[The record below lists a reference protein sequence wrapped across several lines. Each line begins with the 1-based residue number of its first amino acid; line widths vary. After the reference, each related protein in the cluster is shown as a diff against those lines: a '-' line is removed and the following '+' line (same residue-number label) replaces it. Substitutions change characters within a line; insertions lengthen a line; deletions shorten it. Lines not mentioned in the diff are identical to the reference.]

1 MSGLTEGGQNDA
13 TKAQIRAADPAN
25 STWVSA
31 NAGSGKTR
39 VLTDRV
45 ARLLLH
51 RVPPQKIL
59 CLTYTKAAASHMQNK
74 LFERLGGWAMLPD
87 DALTQMLSELGESGA
102 ALEAASLRRARTLFA
117 AALETPGGL
126 KIQTIH
132 SFCAAL
138 LRRFPLEA
146 GVSPNFKEMDERAGK
161 KLRADILES
170 MADGG
175 NVAAFDAMARY
186 LSGDDPDNL
195 VRGMARN
202 ADAFVVKPTDAQIW
216 ASFELPATFSIS
228 DAPKAPFCGTEKEL
242 FARVIPILRSLTS
255 TMISLADTLEAV
267 NLSDPTSA
275 DLERLFDA
283 LLLKTG
289 DKEGQPKFSRV
300 PTKKAGEAL
309 GELLP
314 EFHQFM
320 ERVGAAKAKLSA
332 LAAAQRTRA
341 LHEFAHAFLPL
352 YERRKQQQGGLDFDD
367 LIFRAGALLSDSAMA
382 QWVLFKLDGGID
394 HILVDEA
401 QDTSPAQWSVI
412 ARLAEEFSVGQS
424 ARDVDRTLF
433 VVGDEKQSIYSFQGA
448 DPAEFDRMRS
458 HFARHLA
465 AVNKPLNSS
474 ELKYSFRS
482 SSAILRMVD
491 VVINNAGHANL
502 SFEVEHNAFYPDLPG
517 RVDLWPFLVK
527 SETAEKPAW
536 FDPVDMLRPDDPVQ
550 ILAAEIADG
559 IKSILDSGEHLPTK
573 MGSRP
578 IAAGDFL
585 ILVQQRSELFHSII
599 KELKDRS
606 LPVAGA
612 DRLKIGGELAVRD
625 LSALLSFM
633 ATPEDDL
640 SLAAALRSP
649 LFRLEEGELFA
660 LANGRKGYLWQS
672 LRAHRDRFSAAFDML
687 NDMLAHA
694 DFHRPYELLERILT
708 HHRGREY
715 LIARLGAEA
724 EDGID
729 ALLTQAL
736 QYEQSEAPSLTGF
749 LGWMASDESDIK
761 RQMDTNATEIRVMT
775 VHGAKGLESPI
786 VILPDTATRRASPT
800 PEVLVAEDGLAVWA
814 TKKSD
819 APAGM
824 RALMEARV
832 EFQRQERMRVLYV
845 AMTRAESW
853 LIICGAG
860 NKGKDGESWYSIAQA
875 GLETTG
881 AAPCDFYGREILRF
895 EQHDWHQAQA
905 RPDDIA
911 EKTEVDLPDWAFE
924 NAPAVGALAPLLSPS
939 ELGGA
944 KIVEGASEGLSEE
957 AAKRRGRQIHALLEH
972 LAGVKSPDR
981 RRLASEILA
990 VGPDPV
996 RSSDEIG
1003 ELLAEVTAI
1012 FDKPSLAFLFET
1024 QTLAEVPVCAAVGG
1038 ARIYG
1043 FIDRLVV
1050 SPDHVLAVDFKTNAA
1065 VPENVA
1071 DTPEGVLRQMG
1082 AYGAALAQI
1091 YPNRKIETAILWTKT
1106 SQLSRLPQKLVTDAL
1121 ARAALP

>member
-1 MSGLTEGGQNDA
+1 MTEQNDA
-13 TKAQIRAADPAN
+13 TKAQIRAADPAY

-59 CLTYTKAAASHMQNK
+59 CLTYTKAAAAHMQNK
-74 LFERLGGWAMLPD
+74 LFERLGSWAMLPD
-87 DALTQMLSELGESGA
+87 AALAKMLAELGESGE
-102 ALEAASLRRARTLFA
+102 ALEATSLRRARTLFA

-170 MADGG
+170 LADGSD
-175 NVAAFDAMARY
+175 VAAFDAMARY
-186 LSGDDPDNL
+186 LSGDDPDRL
-195 VRGMARN
+195 LQELARN
-202 ADAFVVKPTDAQIW
+202 AQAFAARPTDAEIW
-216 ASFELPATFSIS
+216 ASFDLPASFSAA
-228 DAPKAPFCGTEKEL
+228 DAPRLPFCGGEKEL
-242 FARVIPILRSLTS
+242 FAQVIPVLRRFTA
-255 TMISLADTLEAV
+255 TMQALADKLEAINV
-267 NLSDPTSA
+267 NDPTSD
-275 DLERLFDA
+275 DLARLFAA

-289 DKEGQPKFSRV
+289 ENAGLPKYASV

-309 GELLP
+309 GDLLV

-320 ERVGAAKAKLSA
+320 ERVGAAKASLMALGAAQKTSA
-332 LAAAQRTRA
+332 LHQ
-341 LHEFAHAFLPL
+341 FARAFLPE
-352 YERRKQQQGGLDFDD
+352 YERRKLQQGWLDFDD
-367 LIFRAGALLSDSAMA
+367 LIFRARALLTDSTMA

-401 QDTSPAQWSVI
+401 QDTSPAQWAVI
-412 ARLAEEFSVGQS
+412 ARLAEEFSVGAT
-424 ARDVDRTLF
+424 AREVDRTLF

-448 DPAEFDRMRS
+448 DPAEFDRMRG
-458 HFARHLA
+458 HFASHLD
-465 AVNKPLNSS
+465 AVSKPLNSS

-491 VVINNAGHANL
+491 VVINSAGHANL

-517 RVDLWPFLVK
+517 RVDLWPFCEK

-536 FDPVDMLRPDDPVQ
+536 FDPVDMLQPDDPVQ
-550 ILAAEIADG
+550 ILAAEIANG
-559 IKSILDSGEHLPTK
+559 IKAVLESGEHLPTK
-573 MGSRP
+573 EGSRP
-578 IAAGDFL
+578 IIAGDFL
-585 ILVQQRSELFHSII
+585 ILVQQRSELFHAII
-599 KELKDRS
+599 KELKDRA

-649 LFRLEEGELFA
+649 LFRLEEGELFT
-660 LANGRKGYLWQS
+660 LAQGRKGYLWQS
-672 LRAHRDRFSAAFDML
+672 LRAHQQQFGDAFDML
-687 NDMLAHA
+687 NDMLNHA

-729 ALLTQAL
+729 ALLSQAL

-786 VILPDTATRRASPT
+786 VILPDTAKRRAPT
-800 PEVLVAEDGLAVWA
+800 TPDVLMTEDGLAVWA
-814 TKKSD
+814 TKKPD

-824 RALMEARV
+824 RALMEARQ
-832 EFQRQERMRVLYV
+832 EFQQQERMRVLYV

-860 NKGKDGESWYSIAQA
+860 NKGETGESWYSIAEG

-881 AAPCDFYGREILRF
+881 AAPCDFHGREILRF
-895 EQHDWHQAQA
+895 EQHDWHQTQA
-905 RPDDIA
+905 SKVEPRD
-911 EKTEVDLPDWAFE
+911 KTPVDLPDWVFE
-924 NAPAVGALAPLLSPS
+924 NAPAVGAPTVLLSPS
-939 ELGGA
+939 ELGGS
-944 KIVEGASEGLSEE
+944 KIVEGASEGLSEA

-972 LAGVKSPDR
+972 LPRAKPQDR
-981 RRLASEILA
+981 AHLATEVLA
-990 VGPDPV
+990 A
-996 RSSDEIG
+996 SSDPAQTPDEMG
-1003 ELLAEVTAI
+1003 ELLGEVALI
-1012 FDKPSLAFLFET
+1012 LDDPALDFLFAPE
-1024 QTLAEVPVCAAVGG
+1024 TLAEVPVCAALGD
-1038 ARIYG
+1038 ARIFG
-1043 FIDRLVV
+1043 FIDRLVIT
-1050 SPDHVLAVDFKTNAA
+1050 PDHVLVVDFKTNAA
-1065 VPENVA
+1065 VPEDVA
-1071 DTPEGVLRQMG
+1071 QTPEGVLRQMG

-1091 YPNRKIETAILWTKT
+1091 YPAHKIEIAILWTKT
-1106 SQLSRLPQKLVTDAL
+1106 AQLSRLPQKLVTDAL

>member
-1 MSGLTEGGQNDA
+1 MTEQNDA
-13 TKAQIRAADPAN
+13 TKAQIRAADPAY

-74 LFERLGGWAMLPD
+74 LFERLGSWAMLPD
-87 DALTQMLSELGESGA
+87 DALTKMLAELGESGE

-170 MADGG
+170 LADGAD
-175 NVAAFDAMARY
+175 VAAFDAMARY
-186 LSGDDPDNL
+186 LSGDDPDKL
-195 VRGMARN
+195 LQELARN
-202 ADAFVVKPTDAQIW
+202 AQAFATKPTDAEIW
-216 ASFELPATFSIS
+216 ASFDLAANFSAA
-228 DAPKAPFCGTEKEL
+228 DAPRLPFCGGEKEL
-242 FARVIPILRSLTS
+242 FARVIPVLRRFTS
-255 TMISLADTLEAV
+255 TMQTLADGLEAINV
-267 NLSDPTSA
+267 NAPTSD
-275 DLERLFDA
+275 DLERLFAA

-289 DKEGQPKFSRV
+289 ENAGLPKYASV

-309 GELLP
+309 GELLV

-320 ERVGAAKAKLSA
+320 GRVGVAKASLMALGAAQKTSA
-332 LAAAQRTRA
+332 LHQ
-341 LHEFAHAFLPL
+341 FARAFLPE
-352 YERRKQQQGGLDFDD
+352 YERRKLQQGWLDFDD
-367 LIFRAGALLSDSAMA
+367 LIFRARALLTDSTMA

-412 ARLAEEFSVGQS
+412 ARLAEEFSTGET
-424 ARDVDRTLF
+424 AREVDRTLF

-491 VVINNAGHANL
+491 VVINSAGHANL

-517 RVDLWPFLVK
+517 RVDLWPFREK

-536 FDPVDMLRPDDPVQ
+536 FDPVDMLQPDDPVQ

-559 IKSILDSGEHLPTK
+559 IKLILESGEHLPTK
-573 MGSRP
+573 EGSRA
-578 IAAGDFL
+578 IIAGDFL
-585 ILVQQRSELFHSII
+585 ILVQQRSELFHTII
-599 KELKDRS
+599 KELKDHS

-649 LFRLEEGELFA
+649 LFRLEEGELFT
-660 LANGRKGYLWQS
+660 LAQGRKGYLWQS
-672 LRAHRDRFSAAFDML
+672 LRARQQQFGEAFDML
-687 NDMLAHA
+687 NDMLNHA

-786 VILPDTATRRASPT
+786 VILPDTAKRRAPT
-800 PEVLVAEDGLAVWA
+800 TPDVLMAEDGLAVWT
-814 TKKSD
+814 TKKPD

-824 RALMEARV
+824 RALMEARQ
-832 EFQRQERMRVLYV
+832 EFQQQERMRVLYV

-860 NKGKDGESWYSIAQA
+860 NKGECGQSWYSIAEG

-881 AAPCDFYGREILRF
+881 AAPCDFHGREILRF

-905 RPDDIA
+905 SNADLP
-911 EKTEVDLPDWAFE
+911 EKTQVDLPDWAFD
-924 NAPAVGALAPLLSPS
+924 NAPAVSAPRQLLSPS
-939 ELGGA
+939 ELGGS
-944 KIVEGASEGLSEE
+944 KIVEGANEGLSEE

-972 LAGVKSPDR
+972 LPGAKPQDR
-981 RRLASEILA
+981 ARLAMEVLA
-990 VGPDPV
+990 AGSDPV
-996 RSSDEIG
+996 QMPDEMGDLLG
-1003 ELLAEVTAI
+1003 EVALILDDPA
-1012 FDKPSLAFLFET
+1012 LAFLFAFE
-1024 QTLAEVPVCAAVGG
+1024 TLAEVPVCATLGD
-1038 ARIYG
+1038 ARIFG
-1043 FIDRLVV
+1043 FIDRLVIT
-1050 SPDHVLAVDFKTNAA
+1050 SDHVLAVDFKTNAA

-1071 DTPEGVLRQMG
+1071 QTPEGVLRQMG

-1091 YPNRKIETAILWTKT
+1091 YPNRQIETAILWTKT
-1106 SQLSRLPQKLVTDAL
+1106 AQLSRLPQKLVTDAL